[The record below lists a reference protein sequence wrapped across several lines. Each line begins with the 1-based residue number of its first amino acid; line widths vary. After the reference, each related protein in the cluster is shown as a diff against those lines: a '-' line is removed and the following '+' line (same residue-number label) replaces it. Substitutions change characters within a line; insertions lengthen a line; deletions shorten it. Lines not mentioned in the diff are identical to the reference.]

1 MRCPR
6 CGSASGGTQSCWRC
20 SCILSAPFLQG
31 WRLRCASLL
40 RELPCPAPAAL
51 ARAPASPGCPSA
63 HSRQRHEHHQ
73 QLLAKHASPLLLTE
87 ELRGACSRTNVPVVL
102 AARPG
107 CDTGAGAEGSAL
119 VRSWCAE
126 TGRHRRT
133 HPKTS
138 AIGMRSS
145 PLCTAQTV
153 PLRVGYVEEYSS
165 LMQRAIRERK
175 SQPKDFIEPED

>member
-1 MRCPR
+1 MSQVWLCIWGHTKLLALFLHPLSSV
-6 CGSASGGTQSCWRC
+6 SAGMEAPLCVPPPGAAVSC
-20 SCILSAPFLQG
+20 SCSA
-31 WRLRCASLL
+31 R
-40 RELPCPAPAAL
+40 PCPSIARLPLSTLQAAPRASAEAADKTREPFAGNRGI
-51 ARAPASPGCPSA
+51 ARG
-63 HSRQRHEHHQ
+63 
-73 QLLAKHASPLLLTE
+73 
-87 ELRGACSRTNVPVVL
+87 CSRTNVPVVL
-102 AARPG
+102 AACPG
-107 CDTGAGAEGSAL
+107 CDTGLGAEGSAL